1 MASKA
6 TTAGYDKG
14 LVELADS
21 VFGYLQPDGGWGL
34 SNAGLIVGAGGESL
48 LIDTLFDL
56 NLTQQMLDAM
66 APHTAGAPIRTVVNT
81 HANGDHTYGNE
92 LVVGAEII
100 SSEATAAEAENV
112 PPAMLRAMVEMDFG
126 DEIVNRYL
134 RESFGQFEFDGITL
148 TPPTSVFSGRR
159 SVAVGDLTVDLV
171 EVGPAHT
178 AGDVLTFVPE
188 RSAVFTGDI
197 LFIDGTPLMWD
208 GPVANW
214 VAACDLIIDANVDTI
229 VPGHGPITDNAGVQR
244 VKDYLLFVEREAR
257 MRFDAGM
264 SAVDAARDIEL
275 GHYGDWLDAE
285 RIVINVDSLYREF
298 DDGHASMEIMEQ
310 FAAMA
315 HLALG

>member
-1 MASKA
+1 
-6 TTAGYDKG
+6 
-14 LVELADS
+14 
-21 VFGYLQPDGGWGL
+21 L
-34 SNAGLIVGAGGESL
+34 SNAGLIVGGDDESL
-48 LIDTLFDL
+48 LVDTLFDL
-56 NLTQQMLDAM
+56 NLTRDMLDAM
-66 APHTAGAPIRTVVNT
+66 APHTANAPIRTLVNT

-112 PPAMLRAMVEMDFG
+112 PPAMLRAMVETDFG
-126 DEIVNRYL
+126 DETVNRYL

-159 SVAVGDLTVDLV
+159 SVTVGDIAVDLV

-178 AGDVLTFVPE
+178 AGDVLAFVPE
-188 RSAVFTGDI
+188 RSTVFTGDI

-208 GPVANW
+208 GPVRNW

-244 VKDYLLFVEREAR
+244 VKDYLLFVEAEAR
-257 MRFDAGM
+257 KRYDAGM
-264 SAVDAARDIEL
+264 SALDAARDIEL
-275 GHYGDWLDAE
+275 GSYADWLDAE
-285 RIVINVDSLYREF
+285 RIVINVDTMYREF
-298 DDGHASMEIMEQ
+298 DENHQAMEVMEQ

-315 HLALG
+315 HYALG